1 MIFVESRAVTRWYHE
16 WLAVLIAL
24 VLTITTAAVLLAA
37 MGLDPI
43 SSLQKIFIQPLNSVY
58 GVSELLAKATP
69 LITIGVALALGFRAG
84 VWNIGAEGQLVMGGL
99 CGGAVALAFW
109 DIDGFWVM
117 PLILLGGAL
126 GGLVWGAIPAFLK
139 VRFNAN
145 EILVSLMLTYVAILL
160 LSVMVHGPLRDP
172 DGFNFPESRL
182 FHDAATLPK
191 LFSAGRGHL
200 GFVFAIMFALIGTWI
215 VKRWHLGFEMRVT
228 GLSQS
233 AAKFAGY
240 SRDRTIWV
248 ALLIGGAVSGFAG
261 VVEVTGNI
269 GQLVPNIS
277 PSYGFTAIIVAFLAR
292 LHPLAVVPA
301 GLLVA
306 LSYLAGEAAQLSL
319 GIPAASTQVF
329 QGLLL
334 FFLLGSALIV
344 NYRIRFGRVG

>member
-1 MIFVESRAVTRWYHE
+1 MIFVEPRAVTRWYHE
-16 WLAVLIAL
+16 WLAVLVAL
-24 VLTITTAAVLLAA
+24 ILTLLTVSVLLAA
-37 MGLDPI
+37 IGLDPL
-43 SSLQKIFIQPLNSVY
+43 SSLHRIFIKPLNSVY
-58 GVSELLAKATP
+58 GISELLAKATP

-109 DIDGFWVM
+109 GVDGFWVM
-117 PLILLGGAL
+117 PLVLLGGTI
-126 GGLVWGAIPAFLK
+126 GGLFWGAIPAFLK

-200 GFVFAIMFALIGTWI
+200 GFVFAIAFAIVGTWV

-228 GLSQS
+228 GLSAS

-240 SRDRTIWV
+240 SRDRTVWM
-248 ALLIGGAVSGFAG
+248 ALLMGGAISGFAG

-269 GQLVPNIS
+269 GQLVPTIS

-292 LHPLAVVPA
+292 LHPLAVIPA

-319 GIPAASTQVF
+319 GVPAASTQVF

-334 FFLLGSALIV
+334 FFLLGTSMFV
-344 NYRIRFGRVG
+344 NYRVRLGQVA

>member
-1 MIFVESRAVTRWYHE
+1 MIFVQPRAVTRWYHE
-16 WLAVLIAL
+16 WLAVLVAL
-24 VLTITTAAVLLAA
+24 ILTLLTVSVLLAA
-37 MGLDPI
+37 IGLDPL
-43 SSLQKIFIQPLNSVY
+43 SSLHRIFIKPLNSVY
-58 GVSELLAKATP
+58 GISELLAKATP

-109 DIDGFWVM
+109 GVDGFWVM
-117 PLILLGGAL
+117 PLVLLGGTI
-126 GGLVWGAIPAFLK
+126 GGLFWGAIPAFLK

-200 GFVFAIMFALIGTWI
+200 GFVFAIAFAIVGTWV

-228 GLSQS
+228 GLSAS

-240 SRDRTIWV
+240 SRDRTVWM
-248 ALLIGGAVSGFAG
+248 ALLMGGAISGFAG

-269 GQLVPNIS
+269 GQLVPTIS

-292 LHPLAVVPA
+292 LHPLAVIPA

-319 GIPAASTQVF
+319 GVPAASTQVF

-334 FFLLGSALIV
+334 FFLLGTSMFV
-344 NYRIRFGRVG
+344 NYRVRLGQVA

>member
-1 MIFVESRAVTRWYHE
+1 MIFVEPRVVTRWYHE
-16 WLAVLIAL
+16 WLAVLVAL
-24 VLTITTAAVLLAA
+24 ILTLLTVSVLLAA
-37 MGLDPI
+37 IGLDPL
-43 SSLQKIFIQPLNSVY
+43 SSLHRIFIKPLNSVY
-58 GVSELLAKATP
+58 GISELLAKATP

-109 DIDGFWVM
+109 GVDGFWVM
-117 PLILLGGAL
+117 PLVLLGGTI
-126 GGLVWGAIPAFLK
+126 GGLFWGAIPAFLK

-200 GFVFAIMFALIGTWI
+200 GFLFAIAFAIVGTWV

-228 GLSQS
+228 GLSAS

-240 SRDRTIWV
+240 SRDRTVWM
-248 ALLIGGAVSGFAG
+248 ALLMGGAISGFAG

-269 GQLVPNIS
+269 GQLVPTIS

-292 LHPLAVVPA
+292 LHPLAVIPA

-319 GIPAASTQVF
+319 GVPSASTQVF

-334 FFLLGSALIV
+334 FFLLGTSLFV
-344 NYRIRFGRVG
+344 NYRVRLGQVA

>member
-43 SSLQKIFIQPLNSVY
+43 SSLQKIFIQPLNSLY

>member
-1 MIFVESRAVTRWYHE
+1 MMYIEPRAVTRWYHE
-16 WLAVLIAL
+16 WLAVLVAL
-24 VLTITTAAVLLAA
+24 LLTVLTVSFVLAL
-37 MGLDPI
+37 MGLDPVT
-43 SSLQKIFIQPLNSVY
+43 SMKLIFIRPLNSNY
-58 GVSELLAKATP
+58 GISELLAKATP
-69 LITIGVALALGFRAG
+69 LIIVGVALALGFRAG

-99 CGGAVALAFW
+99 CGGAVALVFYG
-109 DIDGFWVM
+109 IDGFWVL
-117 PLILLGGAL
+117 PLVLVGGAL
-126 GGLVWGAIPAFLK
+126 GGMAWGAIPAFLK

-182 FHDAATLPK
+182 FHDAVTLPK
-191 LFSAGRGHL
+191 LFAVGRGHI
-200 GFVFAIMFALIGTWI
+200 GFLFALVLAIAGTWV

-228 GLSQS
+228 GLSPR

-240 SRDRTIWV
+240 SRDRTIWM
-248 ALLIGGAVSGFAG
+248 ALLIGGGVSGFAG

-292 LHPLAVVPA
+292 LYPLAVIPA

-319 GIPAASTQVF
+319 GVPAASTQVF

-334 FFLLGSALIV
+334 FFLLGTSFIV
-344 NYRIRFGRVG
+344 NYRIRFGRSI

>member
-1 MIFVESRAVTRWYHE
+1 MMYIEPRAVTRWYHE
-16 WLAVLIAL
+16 WLAVLVAL
-24 VLTITTAAVLLAA
+24 LLTVLTVSFVLAL
-37 MGLDPI
+37 MGLDPVT
-43 SSLQKIFIQPLNSVY
+43 SMKLIFIRPLNSNY
-58 GVSELLAKATP
+58 GISELLAKATP
-69 LITIGVALALGFRAG
+69 LIIVGVALALGFRAG
-84 VWNIGAEGQLVMGGL
+84 VWNIGAEGQMVMGGL
-99 CGGAVALAFW
+99 CGGAVALVFYG
-109 DIDGFWVM
+109 IDGFWVL
-117 PLILLGGAL
+117 PLVLVGGAL
-126 GGLVWGAIPAFLK
+126 GGMAWGAIPAFLK

-182 FHDAATLPK
+182 FHDAVTLPK
-191 LFSAGRGHL
+191 LFAVGRGHI
-200 GFVFAIMFALIGTWI
+200 GFLFALVLAIAGTWV

-228 GLSQS
+228 GLSPR

-240 SRDRTIWV
+240 SRNRTIWM
-248 ALLIGGAVSGFAG
+248 ALLIGGGVSGFAG

-292 LHPLAVVPA
+292 LYPLAVIPA

-319 GIPAASTQVF
+319 GVPAASTQVF

-334 FFLLGSALIV
+334 FFLLGTSLIV
-344 NYRIRFGRVG
+344 NYRIRFGRSI

>member
-1 MIFVESRAVTRWYHE
+1 VIMIEARAVIRWYHE
-16 WLAVLIAL
+16 WIAVSIAL
-24 VLTITTAAVLLAA
+24 LLTATTVSVLLAWL
-37 MGLDPI
+37 GLDPI
-43 SSLQKIFIQPLNSVY
+43 SSLQRIFIRPLNSVY

-109 DIDGFWVM
+109 NIDGFWLM
-117 PLILLGGAL
+117 PLILLGGTF
-126 GGLVWGAIPAFLK
+126 GGLAWGAIPAFLK
-139 VRFNAN
+139 VRFNTN

-172 DGFNFPESRL
+172 TGFNFPESRL

-200 GFVFAIMFALIGTWI
+200 GFVFALIFAVLGTWV

-228 GLSQS
+228 GLSAT
-233 AAKFAGY
+233 AARFAGY
-240 SRDRTIWV
+240 NRDRTVWM
-248 ALLIGGAVSGFAG
+248 ALLIGGGMSGFAG

-292 LHPLAVVPA
+292 LHPLAVIPA

-334 FFLLGSALIV
+334 FFLLGASLLV
-344 NYRIRFGRVG
+344 NYRIRFGRVA

>member
-1 MIFVESRAVTRWYHE
+1 MIFVEPRAVTRWYHE
-16 WLAVLIAL
+16 WLAVLVAL
-24 VLTITTAAVLLAA
+24 ILTLLTVSVLLAA
-37 MGLDPI
+37 IGLDPL
-43 SSLQKIFIQPLNSVY
+43 SSLHRIFIKPLNSVY
-58 GVSELLAKATP
+58 GISELLAKATP

-109 DIDGFWVM
+109 GVDGFWVM
-117 PLILLGGAL
+117 PLVLLGGTI
-126 GGLVWGAIPAFLK
+126 GGLFWGAIPAFLK

-200 GFVFAIMFALIGTWI
+200 GFVFAIGFAIVGTWV

-228 GLSQS
+228 GLSAS

-240 SRDRTIWV
+240 SRDRTVWM
-248 ALLIGGAVSGFAG
+248 ALLMGGAISGFAG

-269 GQLVPNIS
+269 GQLVPTIS

-292 LHPLAVVPA
+292 LHPLAVIPA

-319 GIPAASTQVF
+319 GVPAASTQVF

-334 FFLLGSALIV
+334 FFLLGTSLFV
-344 NYRIRFGRVG
+344 NYRVRLGQMA

>member
-43 SSLQKIFIQPLNSVY
+43 SSLQKIFIQPLNSLY

-126 GGLVWGAIPAFLK
+126 GGLVWGAIPAFLE

>member
-1 MIFVESRAVTRWYHE
+1 
-16 WLAVLIAL
+16 
-24 VLTITTAAVLLAA
+24 
-37 MGLDPI
+37 
-43 SSLQKIFIQPLNSVY
+43 
-58 GVSELLAKATP
+58 
-69 LITIGVALALGFRAG
+69 
-84 VWNIGAEGQLVMGGL
+84 
-99 CGGAVALAFW
+99 
-109 DIDGFWVM
+109 M
-117 PLILLGGAL
+117 PLILLGGTV
-126 GGLVWGAIPAFLK
+126 GGLAWGAIPAFLK

-172 DGFNFPESRL
+172 TGFNFPESRL

-191 LFSAGRGHL
+191 LFSAGRGHI
-200 GFVFAIMFALIGTWI
+200 GFVFALIFAVLGTWV

-228 GLSQS
+228 GLSTT
-233 AAKFAGY
+233 AANFAGY
-240 SRDRTIWV
+240 NRERTVWM
-248 ALLIGGAVSGFAG
+248 ALLIGGGLSGFAG

-292 LHPLAVVPA
+292 LHPLAVIPA

-334 FFLLGSALIV
+334 FFLLGTSLLV
-344 NYRIRFGRVG
+344 NYRIRFGRVA

>member
-1 MIFVESRAVTRWYHE
+1 MIMIEARAIIHWYHE
-16 WLAVLIAL
+16 WIAVFIAL
-24 VLTITTAAVLLAA
+24 LLTAATASVLLASL
-37 MGLDPI
+37 GLDPI
-43 SSLQKIFIQPLNSVY
+43 SSLQSIFIRPLNSVY

-109 DIDGFWVM
+109 NVDGFWVM
-117 PLILLGGAL
+117 PVILLGGTL
-126 GGLVWGAIPAFLK
+126 GGLAWGAIPAFLK
-139 VRFNAN
+139 VRFNTN

-172 DGFNFPESRL
+172 TGFNFPESRL
-182 FHDAATLPK
+182 FHDAAILPK

-200 GFVFAIMFALIGTWI
+200 GFVFALIFAVLGTWV

-228 GLSQS
+228 GLSTT

-240 SRDRTIWV
+240 NRDRTVWM
-248 ALLIGGAVSGFAG
+248 ALLIGGGMSGFAG

-292 LHPLAVVPA
+292 LHPLAVIPA

-334 FFLLGSALIV
+334 FFLLGASLLV
-344 NYRIRFGRVG
+344 NYRIRFGRVA

>member
-1 MIFVESRAVTRWYHE
+1 MMYIEPRAVTRWYHE
-16 WLAVLIAL
+16 WLAVLVAL
-24 VLTITTAAVLLAA
+24 LLTVLTVSFVLAL
-37 MGLDPI
+37 MGLDPVT
-43 SSLQKIFIQPLNSVY
+43 SMKLIFIRPLNSNY
-58 GVSELLAKATP
+58 GISELLAKATP
-69 LITIGVALALGFRAG
+69 LIIVGVALALGFRAG

-99 CGGAVALAFW
+99 CGGAVALVFYG
-109 DIDGFWVM
+109 IDGFWVL
-117 PLILLGGAL
+117 PLVLVGGAL
-126 GGLVWGAIPAFLK
+126 GGMAWGAIPAFLK

-182 FHDAATLPK
+182 FHDAVTLPK
-191 LFSAGRGHL
+191 LFAVGRGHI
-200 GFVFAIMFALIGTWI
+200 GFLFALVLAIAGTWV

-228 GLSQS
+228 GLSPR

-240 SRDRTIWV
+240 SRNRTIWM
-248 ALLIGGAVSGFAG
+248 ALLIGGGVSGFAG

-292 LHPLAVVPA
+292 LYPLAVIPA

-319 GIPAASTQVF
+319 GVPAASTQVF

-334 FFLLGSALIV
+334 FFLLGTSMIV
-344 NYRIRFGRVG
+344 NYRIRFGRSI